1 MHKSDGGEGVIAR
14 RLCSTE
20 NLDEKVDSEN
30 EKIRG
35 GMKTPVLGKVQGEG
49 VQGLQAAVH
58 CASATITGGHTQGP
72 LLRKQIIPSV
82 ISRAS
87 IHGAAE
93 KARNPRTGAVT
104 ETRPQIG
111 PSGATYTS
119 HVYPI
124 HNHQR
129 HCHTVWGVMGD
140 GRQCSDPPVTI
151 VTLIIPRCAIFVQRT
166 SSGERFS

>member
-1 MHKSDGGEGVIAR
+1 
-14 RLCSTE
+14 
-20 NLDEKVDSEN
+20 
-30 EKIRG
+30 
-35 GMKTPVLGKVQGEG
+35 MKTPVLGKVQEEG

-140 GRQCSDPPVTI
+140 GRQCGDPPVTI